1 MMSDNVEKIEQANFV
16 ILTLLRKLY
25 VLTQNR
31 DAKDAKSEEY
41 LQQIVQLQKDLKHL
55 GQTAIIEKVNKVY
68 IPYLQ
73 HLTEGEAQ

>member
-1 MMSDNVEKIEQANFV
+1 MTDNVEKIEQANFV

-25 VLTQNR
+25 VLAQN
-31 DAKDAKSEEY
+31 KSDKPAEY
-41 LQQIVQLQKDLKHL
+41 QQQMAQLQKDLKHL

-73 HLTEGEAQ
+73 QLTEGEKHEI

>member
-1 MMSDNVEKIEQANFV
+1 MMTDNVEKIEQANFV

-25 VLTQNR
+25 VLAQNKN
-31 DAKDAKSEEY
+31 DKPAEY
-41 LQQIVQLQKDLKHL
+41 QQQMAQLQKDLKHL

-73 HLTEGEAQ
+73 QLTEGEKHEI

>member
-1 MMSDNVEKIEQANFV
+1 MTDNVEKIEQANFV

-25 VLTQNR
+25 VLAQK
-31 DAKDAKSEEY
+31 KDAGMAEY
-41 LQQIVQLQKDLKHL
+41 QQQMVQLQKDLKHL

-73 HLTEGEAQ
+73 QLTEGEEHEI

>member
-1 MMSDNVEKIEQANFV
+1 MMTDNVEKIEQANFV

-25 VLTQNR
+25 VLAQN
-31 DAKDAKSEEY
+31 KSDKPAEY
-41 LQQIVQLQKDLKHL
+41 QQQMAQLQKDLKHL

-73 HLTEGEAQ
+73 QLTEGEKHEI